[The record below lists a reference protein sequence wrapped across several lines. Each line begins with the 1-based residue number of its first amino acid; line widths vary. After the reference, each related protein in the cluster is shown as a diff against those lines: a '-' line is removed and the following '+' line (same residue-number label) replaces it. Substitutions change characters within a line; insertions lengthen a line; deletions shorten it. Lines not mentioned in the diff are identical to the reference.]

1 MLDASHE
8 PAQPQPA
15 LPRIE
20 IATKPLVT
28 RRSAPPPLGIDHL
41 MLWVACCALY
51 MAFMRRMIMV
61 EPGALGLSI
70 LAAYGLAASLSWA
83 GLAILVTRQLCG
95 RLWPIHTGEWLLA
108 TVGLQFALQAAAELL
123 VGRLP
128 GFPYHLIDALICCFL
143 VMPLLGKLPRRWS
156 IVFGALVI
164 LTAWPP
170 LAVVLTNH
178 EWTAMPP
185 WFLLARSAAMIMLVL
200 PAAAI
205 DLRRGE
211 RYGWLHWLGLGVFC
225 YDQLMVI
232 AFVLLVA

>member
-28 RRSAPPPLGIDHL
+28 RRSAPPPPLGISHL

-51 MAFMRRMIMV
+51 MAIIRHLNAV
-61 EPGALGLSI
+61 EPGALGLLI
-70 LAAYGLAASLSWA
+70 LAAVGLSPSLGWA
-83 GLAILVTRQLCG
+83 GLAIFVTRRLCC
-95 RLWPIHTGEWLLA
+95 RRWPIHPGEWLLA
-108 TVGLQFALQAAAELL
+108 ALGLHYGLQAIAELL
-123 VGRLP
+123 ASRFI
-128 GFPYHLIDALICCFL
+128 GFTVIEVLTCCFF
-143 VMPLLGKLPRRWS
+143 VVALLGKLSRRWTA
-156 IVFGALVI
+156 VFGVLVI
-164 LTAWPP
+164 IAAVPP
-170 LAVVLTNH
+170 LAHVL
-178 EWTAMPP
+178 AIPA
-185 WFLLARSAAMIMLVL
+185 WFATQPFSLLMTSAAGIVLVL